1 MLSHGKRWQYA
12 FRVFFSLIFHGRIA
26 DDILAAFAAPAA
38 VAPAP
43 ARVQPVAPPAAV
55 ETPVESNAR
64 AAQILAIL
72 QRDGRLVDF
81 LMEDLAAYSNEQVG
95 AAVRDVHRGCRQAL
109 DKYATLA
116 PVFEAVEG
124 STVTV
129 DAGADAARVKVVGNV
144 VGTPPFR
151 GVLRH
156 RGWDATRLELPPLP
170 ATGRTVLAPAE
181 VELP

>member
-12 FRVFFSLIFHGRIA
+12 FRAFFSLIFHGRIA
-26 DDILAAFAAPAA
+26 DDILAEFAAPAA
-38 VAPAP
+38 APVRVAPAP
-43 ARVQPVAPPAAV
+43 
-55 ETPVESNAR
+55 PVEPRVESTDR

-81 LMEDLAAYSNEQVG
+81 LMEDLGAYSNEQVG

-116 PVFEAVEG
+116 PVFDAAEG
-124 STVTV
+124 SAVTV
-129 DAGADAARVKVVGNV
+129 DARSDAARVRVVGNAA
-144 VGTPPFR
+144 GSPPFR

-170 ATGRTVLAPAE
+170 ATGRSVLAPAE
-181 VELP
+181 VEIP

>member
-1 MLSHGKRWQYA
+1 MLSHGTRWKYA
-12 FRVFFSLIFHGRIA
+12 FRAFFSLIFHGRIA
-26 DDILAAFAAPAA
+26 DDILAEFAAPAA
-38 VAPAP
+38 APVRVPAAP
-43 ARVQPVAPPAAV
+43 VEARV
-55 ETPVESNAR
+55 ESRVESNDR

-81 LMEDLAAYSNEQVG
+81 LMEDLGAYSNEQVG

-116 PVFEAVEG
+116 PVFDAVEG
-124 STVTV
+124 SAVTV
-129 DAGADAARVKVVGNV
+129 DAGSDAARVKVVGNAA
-144 VGTPPFR
+144 GSPPFR

-170 ATGRTVLAPAE
+170 ATGRSVLAPAE
-181 VELP
+181 VEIP

>member
-12 FRVFFSLIFHGRIA
+12 FRAFFSLIFHGRIA
-26 DDILAAFAAPAA
+26 DDILAAFRAPATA
-38 VAPAP
+38 RVAPAP
-43 ARVQPVAPPAAV
+43 TPPV
-55 ETPVESNAR
+55 ETNVR
-64 AAQILAIL
+64 AVQILAIL

-81 LMEDLAAYSNEQVG
+81 LMEDLAAYSNDQIG

-116 PVFEAVEG
+116 PVLDAAEG

-129 DAGADAARVKVVGNV
+129 EAGSDAARVKVVGNAA
-144 VGTPPFR
+144 GSPPFR

-156 RGWDATRLELPPLP
+156 RGWDATRLDLPPLP
-170 ATGRTVLAPAE
+170 ASAHSVLAPAE
-181 VELP
+181 VEIL

>member
-1 MLSHGKRWQYA
+1 MISHGRRWKYA

-26 DDILAAFAAPAA
+26 DDILAAFTAPA
-38 VAPAP
+38 APAP
-43 ARVQPVAPPAAV
+43 ARAAAPPAAV
-55 ETPVESNAR
+55 ETTDR

-109 DKYATLA
+109 EKYATLA
-116 PVFEAVEG
+116 PVLDGAEG
-124 STVTV
+124 SMVTV
-129 DAGADAARVKVVGNV
+129 DAGSDAARVKVVGNAA
-144 VGTPPFR
+144 GAPPFR
-151 GVLRH
+151 GILRH
-156 RGWDATRLELPPLP
+156 RGWDATRLDLPPLP

-181 VELP
+181 VEIQ

>member
-1 MLSHGKRWQYA
+1 MLPHGKRWKYA
-12 FRVFFSLIFHGRIA
+12 FRAFFSLIFHGRIA
-26 DDILAAFAAPAA
+26 DDILAAFRAPAT
-38 VAPAP
+38 PAP
-43 ARVQPVAPPAAV
+43 ARVAPPAAA
-55 ETPVESNAR
+55 ETTDR

-109 DKYATLA
+109 EKYATLA
-116 PVFEAVEG
+116 PVLDAAEG

-129 DAGADAARVKVVGNV
+129 DAGSDAARVKVVGNAA
-144 VGTPPFR
+144 GAPPFR

-156 RGWDATRLELPPLP
+156 RGWDATRLDLPPLP
-170 ATGRTVLAPAE
+170 ATGRSVLAPAE
-181 VELP
+181 VEIQ

>member
-1 MLSHGKRWQYA
+1 MLSHGTRWKYA
-12 FRVFFSLIFHGRIA
+12 FRAFFSLIFHGRIA
-26 DDILAAFAAPAA
+26 DDILAAFAAPLPAA
-38 VAPAP
+38 PARVAPAP
-43 ARVQPVAPPAAV
+43 PPPV
-55 ETPVESNAR
+55 ETPRENNAR

-116 PVFEAVEG
+116 PVFDAAEG

-129 DAGADAARVKVVGNV
+129 DAGTDAARVKVVGNAA
-144 VGTPPFR
+144 GSPPFR

-181 VELP
+181 VEIP

>member
-12 FRVFFSLIFHGRIA
+12 FRAFFSLIFHGRIA
-26 DDILAAFAAPAA
+26 DDIVAEFAAPVAA
-38 VAPAP
+38 AP
-43 ARVQPVAPPAAV
+43 ARVAPVPPPPI
-55 ETPVESNAR
+55 ETTDR

-81 LMEDLAAYSNEQVG
+81 LMEDLAAYSNDQVG
-95 AAVRDVHRGCRQAL
+95 AAVRDVHRGCRQSL

-116 PVFEAVEG
+116 PVFEAAEG

-129 DAGADAARVKVVGNV
+129 DASSDAARVKVVGNAA
-144 VGTPPFR
+144 GSPPFR

-156 RGWDATRLELPPLP
+156 RGWEATRLDLPPLP

-181 VELP
+181 VEIQ

>member
-12 FRVFFSLIFHGRIA
+12 FRTFFSLIFHGRIA
-26 DDILAAFAAPAA
+26 DDILAEFAAPAA
-38 VAPAP
+38 PMLAPTPVAPA
-43 ARVQPVAPPAAV
+43 AAPV
-55 ETPVESNAR
+55 ETTDR

-109 DKYATLA
+109 EKYATLA
-116 PVFEAVEG
+116 PVFDAAEG
-124 STVTV
+124 SMVTV
-129 DAGADAARVKVVGNV
+129 DAGSDAARVKVVGNA
-144 VGTPPFR
+144 VGAPPFR

-156 RGWDATRLELPPLP
+156 RGWDATRLDLPPLP
-170 ATGRTVLAPAE
+170 VTGRSVLAPAE
-181 VELP
+181 VEIQ

>member
-12 FRVFFSLIFHGRIA
+12 FRAFFSLIFYGRIA
-26 DDILAAFAAPAA
+26 DDILAEFAAPAA
-38 VAPAP
+38 AP
-43 ARVQPVAPPAAV
+43 ARVTPAPA
-55 ETPVESNAR
+55 PVENRVENNDR

-81 LMEDLAAYSNEQVG
+81 LMEDLGAYSNEQVG

-116 PVFEAVEG
+116 PVFEAAEG
-124 STVTV
+124 AAVTV
-129 DAGADAARVKVVGNV
+129 DAGTDAARVKVVGNAA
-144 VGTPPFR
+144 GSPPFR

-170 ATGRTVLAPAE
+170 ATGRSVLAPAE
-181 VELP
+181 VEIP